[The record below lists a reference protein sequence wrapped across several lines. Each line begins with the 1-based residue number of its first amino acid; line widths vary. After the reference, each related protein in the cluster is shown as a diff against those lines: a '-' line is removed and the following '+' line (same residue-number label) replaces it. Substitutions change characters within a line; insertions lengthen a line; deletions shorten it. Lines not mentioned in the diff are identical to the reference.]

1 MGGGCPW
8 HPGPRHIGAAPHG
21 ASCLLS
27 PLRTGTLRPWA
38 CPRGRKLV
46 WDLAGSTLVLFLS
59 PATGSCLRE
68 QFQEVGDSKLSL
80 VSWKPLK
87 GSWAHTQERRET
99 RAAASYTLSPSLMPL
114 FCDPYLKTKTWQ
126 RPQRDTQVCV
136 PKPHSSRRDPTRPV
150 RSPTWKHLVEAGP
163 GLGVPQQGL
172 GGEDDQLKQ
181 RTTGSHRAR
190 SETLQEGRLPG
201 AVWAC
206 SQTGL

>member
-1 MGGGCPW
+1 MHFTITTKHWKKRKQEVGLDRRLRGPRPWGGGCPW

-99 RAAASYTLSPSLMPL
+99 RAAARYTLSPSLMPL
-114 FCDPYLKTKTWQ
+114 FCDPYLKTKNVAKATERHTGM
-126 RPQRDTQVCV
+126 RPKAPQQPPR
-136 PKPHSSRRDPTRPV
+136 PHKACPLTHLEASRRSWSWPRGAAAG
-150 RSPTWKHLVEAGP
+150 TWG
-163 GLGVPQQGL
+163 
-172 GGEDDQLKQ
+172 
-181 RTTGSHRAR
+181 
-190 SETLQEGRLPG
+190 
-201 AVWAC
+201 
-206 SQTGL
+206 